1 MWLYGLKYDLLKTLS
16 NVGFC
21 ALPFNQVT
29 FAGAHNAGTGMDE
42 NHDSVD
48 CFVKNHD
55 LSVEEMLDFGIRYF
69 DFDVK
74 LDDSDNTLYTGHGNK
89 NLYIKFG
96 KVKDI
101 MEHIHSWMKE
111 HESEII
117 VIRFGELLGSK
128 IDGLKELKRQ
138 LTTTFTTVGK
148 NCIFYT
154 INLDKTKTVLLFEL
168 FTYLLLI

>member
-1 MWLYGLKYDLLKTLS
+1 
-16 NVGFC
+16 
-21 ALPFNQVT
+21 
-29 FAGAHNAGTGMDE
+29 MDE
-42 NHDSVD
+42 NHDAID

-74 LDDSDNTLYTGHGNK
+74 LCSDNILYTGHGKN
-89 NLYIKFG
+89 NLYIRFG

-117 VIRFGELLGSK
+117 VVRFGELLGSR
-128 IDGLKELKRQ
+128 IDGLKELKRI
-138 LTTTFTTVGK
+138 LTSTFTTVGK
-148 NCIFYT
+148 NYIFNR
-154 INLDKTKTVLLFEL
+154 I
-168 FTYLLLI
+168 LIKKKF

>member
-1 MWLYGLKYDLLKTLS
+1 MKISTNKG
-16 NVGFC
+16 
-21 ALPFNQVT
+21 PFDHHPPNRKIKSYARRRSTHV
-29 FAGAHNAGTGMDE
+29 F
-42 NHDSVD
+42 VD

-74 LDDSDNTLYTGHGNK
+74 LCSDNILYTGHGKK
-89 NLYIKFG
+89 NLYIRFG

-117 VIRFGELLGSK
+117 VVRFGQLLGSR
-128 IDGLKELKRQ
+128 IDGLKELKRI
-138 LTTTFTTVGK
+138 LTSTFTTVGK
-148 NCIFYT
+148 NYIFNK
-154 INLDKTKTVLLFEL
+154 ILIKKVIVAKPSNLV
-168 FTYLLLI
+168 I